1 MFSKLA
7 AFIALASPLLAVA
20 TPAAVARNTAPANP
34 TTACCSSTVSSDS
47 AQGIAALS
55 SIAVVLSG
63 LAVPI
68 GLDCS
73 PISVVGVG
81 SGSACD
87 SDPVSCSNGVVNAP
101 LHWTI
106 TPEFTSLGG
115 YKLGLPESS
124 EQKIVLDI
132 HWEW

>member
-34 TTACCSSTVSSDS
+34 TTACCSSTVSVSTIYPSEFDDALNYLVKSDS

-87 SDPVSCSNGVVNAP
+87 SDPVSCSNGVIGSIGIGCIP
-101 LHWTI
+101 I
-106 TPEFTSLGG
+106 STS
-115 YKLGLPESS
+115 
-124 EQKIVLDI
+124 
-132 HWEW
+132 

>member
-55 SIAVVLSG
+55 SIAVILSG

-87 SDPVSCSNGVVNAP
+87 SDPVSCSNGV
-101 LHWTI
+101 
-106 TPEFTSLGG
+106 
-115 YKLGLPESS
+115 
-124 EQKIVLDI
+124 IVSI
-132 HWEW
+132 MFK